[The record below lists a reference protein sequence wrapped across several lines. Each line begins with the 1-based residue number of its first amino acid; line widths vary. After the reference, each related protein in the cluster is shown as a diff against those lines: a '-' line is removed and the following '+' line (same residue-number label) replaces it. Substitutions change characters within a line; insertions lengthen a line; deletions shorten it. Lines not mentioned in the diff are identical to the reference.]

1 MECRELGEGRVQ
13 RGSKGFPEHFF
24 LMSLNAPDH
33 LLQRAFSDCIFLVPL
48 SSLSPDDPNHLSALL
63 KERSFQTP
71 ALSYSENIKTILQL
85 GLLVSSPMARRAY
98 VDTLLLQLQLQL
110 AGP

>member
-1 MECRELGEGRVQ
+1 
-13 RGSKGFPEHFF
+13 
-24 LMSLNAPDH
+24 MSLNAPDY
-33 LLQRAFSDCIFLVPL
+33 LLQGAFSNCVFLVPL
-48 SSLSPDDPNHLSALL
+48 SSPSPDDSNHLLAPL
-63 KERSFQTP
+63 KWRSFQTP
-71 ALSYSENIKTILQL
+71 ALSYSEYIKSILQL